1 MFSGGLEKDMNS
13 GSVVSMV
20 WEAFNVKT
28 GRIMLGETH
37 PADSKPGTIRGDSAF
52 RLPGTWQGPNG
63 KG

>member
-1 MFSGGLEKDMNS
+1 MNS
-13 GSVVSMV
+13 GPVVSMV

-52 RLPGTWQGPNG
+52 RLPGTWQGPSG